1 MTGIDFSNLSERLK
15 ERFSKMRF
23 SQISYSTIFFRFCD
37 FRKNSGKLIFSILKK
52 SGVLGVNV
60 P

>member
-1 MTGIDFSNLSERLK
+1 LIFQIWANGFK
-15 ERFSKMRF
+15 ERFFKNAIF
-23 SQISYSTIFFRFCD
+23 ADFIFNDFFRFCD

-52 SGVLGVNV
+52 SGVLGVSV